1 MKVDTIEQFKI
12 KEWIAENFEE
22 GSLQVEYTERN
33 KAIATDRTGAKMEL
47 VCTKSEVTK
56 KYVVT
61 HKML

>member
-12 KEWIAENFEE
+12 KEWVAENFEK
-22 GSLQVEYTERN
+22 GSLQIEYTDRN

-47 VCTKSEVTK
+47 VCTNSGLTN

-61 HKML
+61 HRFL